1 MLCGPPPESWCGQ
14 PTESCL
20 TASGLD
26 VALLATL
33 LALLILLV
41 AVFDLV
47 IRAAAAVAQ
56 LTLGAIC
63 DGVASLAAIEA
74 TLLAHWAL
82 RIAFFLLARAAHFC
96 DVSLL
101 AALATVF
108 ILLGAIITGMVSA
121 AAAAAFFWFC
131 AVRHCMTRFTTI
143 ETLLLADRT
152 LLLLTGW
159 WLVARA
165 ALLGDVPLLATLLA
179 LLVLLV
185 AVLDLV
191 VGAAAAVAKLWR
203 RTICHCMICL
213 AAIEAA
219 LRSGL
224 ALLLFGLA
232 LSLAL
237 ALFLLLAEWWLF
249 GLALAFAFT
258 LTLDRL
264 HAVPIGSDLTL
275 LVLLRI
281 VPRNVVPSV
290 CLSVLRVDTFLL
302 RHCRYRL
309 TDDTEW
315 SQHSTDSVT
324 LEP

>member
-56 LTLGAIC
+56 LTLGAVC
-63 DGVASLAAIEA
+63 YGVACLTAIEA
-74 TLLAHWAL
+74 TFLAHWAF

-203 RTICHCMICL
+203 CAICHCVICL
-213 AAIEAA
+213 AAIEAT
-219 LRSGL
+219 LRSGLRLLLLFSLALALAL
-224 ALLLFGLA
+224 ALLLF
-232 LSLAL
+232 
-237 ALFLLLAEWWLF
+237 LAEWWLF
-249 GLALAFAFT
+249 GLAFTFAFS

-264 HAVPIGSDLTL
+264 HVVPIGSDLTL
-275 LVLLRI
+275 LVLFGI
-281 VPRNVVPSV
+281 MPRNVVPGV
-290 CLSVLRVDTFLL
+290 GLAVLRVDTFLL
-302 RHCRYRL
+302 RHCRYGFA
-309 TDDTEW
+309 DEIFV
-315 SQHSTDSVT
+315 ST
-324 LEP
+324 LNR

>member
-1 MLCGPPPESWCGQ
+1 
-14 PTESCL
+14 
-20 TASGLD
+20 

-33 LALLILLV
+33 LALLILLA

-56 LTLGAIC
+56 LTLGAFC
-63 DGVASLAAIEA
+63 DGVAGLTAIEA

-108 ILLGAIITGMVSA
+108 ILLGAIVTSMVSA
-121 AAAAAFFWFC
+121 AAAAAFLWFC

-152 LLLLTGW
+152 LLLLAGW

-165 ALLGDVPLLATLLA
+165 ALCFDVPLLATLLA

-302 RHCRYRL
+302 RHCRYGFAG
-309 TDDTEW
+309 DTGL
-315 SQHSTDSVT
+315 SQHSTDSLT

>member
-1 MLCGPPPESWCGQ
+1 
-14 PTESCL
+14 
-20 TASGLD
+20 
-26 VALLATL
+26 VAFLATL
-33 LALLILLV
+33 LALLILLA

-56 LTLGAIC
+56 LTLGAFC
-63 DGVASLAAIEA
+63 DGVAGLTAIEA

-108 ILLGAIITGMVSA
+108 ILLGAIVTSMVSA

-131 AVRHCMTRFTTI
+131 AVRNCMTRFTTV

-152 LLLLTGW
+152 LLLLAEG

-165 ALLGDVPLLATLLA
+165 ALCFDVPLLATLLA

-237 ALFLLLAEWWLF
+237 ALLLLLAEWWLF

-264 HAVPIGSDLTL
+264 HAIPIGSDLTL

>member
-1 MLCGPPPESWCGQ
+1 
-14 PTESCL
+14 
-20 TASGLD
+20 

-56 LTLGAIC
+56 LTLGAVC
-63 DGVASLAAIEA
+63 DGVASLTAIEA

-101 AALATVF
+101 AAFATVF

-152 LLLLTGW
+152 LLLLAGW

-165 ALLGDVPLLATLLA
+165 ALCFDVPLLATLLA

-203 RTICHCMICL
+203 CAICHCVICL
-213 AAIEAA
+213 AAIEAT
-219 LRSGL
+219 LRSGLRLLLLFSLALALALAL
-224 ALLLFGLA
+224 ALLLF
-232 LSLAL
+232 
-237 ALFLLLAEWWLF
+237 LAEWWLF
-249 GLALAFAFT
+249 GLAFTFAFS

-264 HAVPIGSDLTL
+264 HAFPIGSDLSL
-275 LVLLRI
+275 LVFLRI
-281 VPRNVVPSV
+281 MPRDVVPSV
-290 CLSVLRVDTFLL
+290 GLAVLRVDTFLL
-302 RHCRYRL
+302 RHCRYGFA
-309 TDDTEW
+309 DEIFV
-315 SQHSTDSVT
+315 ST
-324 LEP
+324 LNR